1 MNRERYNLLDIIKG
15 IMILF
20 IIITHFQF
28 VYPDDYKKYGFF
40 FWIDMAVPVFM
51 VITGYLYALQ
61 YEKKNIESFE
71 QAWSVELIVPKILRF
86 IVPLIPAIILET
98 IVLYIVRKISFVEIV
113 NLFARGGLG
122 PGSYYTLVLIQLIFF
137 FPIIYFIIKKYD
149 ICGVV
154 ISFFLT
160 GFWEL
165 IQYSWEMNDYAY
177 AVLVF
182 RYMSI
187 VAFGCYI
194 AIGKKKIKKVFLL
207 SIFILG
213 VIWQT
218 MLNYIPLHPVF
229 MNYSWARVNYLS
241 ALLVMP
247 IIYVLIDNYNKS
259 KIDIPLFQELG
270 KASFNIYIVQMVFYG
285 CGPAQI
291 IYRYINKKYIQ
302 LSICIIIC
310 CSVGYIYYMLESSIT
325 KNIISY
331 LRKKKY
337 FKNRVVNAINKCND
351 FIDKE

>member
-1 MNRERYNLLDIIKG
+1 
-15 IMILF
+15 
-20 IIITHFQF
+20 
-28 VYPDDYKKYGFF
+28 
-40 FWIDMAVPVFM
+40 
-51 VITGYLYALQ
+51 
-61 YEKKNIESFE
+61 
-71 QAWSVELIVPKILRF
+71 
-86 IVPLIPAIILET
+86 
-98 IVLYIVRKISFVEIV
+98 
-113 NLFARGGLG
+113 
-122 PGSYYTLVLIQLIFF
+122 
-137 FPIIYFIIKKYD
+137 
-149 ICGVV
+149 
-154 ISFFLT
+154 
-160 GFWEL
+160 
-165 IQYSWEMNDYAY
+165 
-177 AVLVF
+177 
-182 RYMSI
+182 
-187 VAFGCYI
+187 
-194 AIGKKKIKKVFLL
+194 
-207 SIFILG
+207 
-213 VIWQT
+213 